1 MLSSKFIFYYF
12 SYEQDCLAREEYEF
26 ILDRA
31 CAQFEPDDPN
41 YIRVTRKTYN
51 YIDEKGHYSVLR
63 STRHLGPM
71 VLHFVLSKRMD
82 DLLFHFISTKDIN
95 AAVDLVRLFH
105 AVEGEPLSKDA
116 DEFKM
121 IEVFVSN
128 EKA

>member
-1 MLSSKFIFYYF
+1 
-12 SYEQDCLAREEYEF
+12 
-26 ILDRA
+26 
-31 CAQFEPDDPN
+31 
-41 YIRVTRKTYN
+41 
-51 YIDEKGHYSVLR
+51 
-63 STRHLGPM
+63 M